1 MNKYAQYEAE
11 KKRLYLT
18 CKDHAEYERKLKQ
31 VIKRLKI

>member
-11 KKRLYLT
+11 KKYLYIA

-31 VIKRLKI
+31 LIKRPRI